1 MIKSSTRIWV
11 FIYLIIS
18 FIIGTLILTNGQHN
32 TAPSV
37 TSILLSESLV
47 VLFTFGIPIWL
58 STRLKTIIIDN
69 NGIRIIFPF
78 LKRNSFYAYSSI
90 DHFITYEGIAR
101 GFSFQELKI
110 VLKNKKTLTISSA
123 VNTRFEKMDIFL
135 QQKIEKK
142 SI

>member
-1 MIKSSTRIWV
+1 MIKSSTRIWI

-18 FIIGTLILTNGQHN
+18 FTIGTLILTKGHHN
-32 TAPSV
+32 AATSV

-78 LKRNSFYAYSSI
+78 LNRNSFYTYSSI
-90 DHFITYEGIAR
+90 DHFITYESNAR

-123 VNTRFEKMDIFL
+123 VNTRIEKMEVFL